1 MSESVPPT
9 SSEILYQNTSNQVA
23 GNSELTFDTT
33 YQGTRLDTANVLV
46 SNRSILSGNV
56 GIQTATP
63 RGSLEVTGATILAA
77 QGSELT
83 GTHQFGLNG
92 NYDSLS
98 LVSPVGLGL
107 NGTTSIFFGLNSLI
121 YYPVA
126 RIVAVDNGNYSGS
139 LAFQIGNGEQL
150 YQQMRLTMDG
160 VVTGNAAFLYKTI
173 EIPKPVI
180 PKPVIPKPG
189 TNIGLTFPSTNGSS
203 SIIEVY
209 VILQRTANTSFA
221 NMVKFTVFLGAQLY
235 VTNITVQAI
244 GSSTNIIPRNG
255 VVVSGTNVVV
265 SFTDDK
271 NDYTASINYMIYGP
285 ATTFLTKITYILN
298 VSLTFTV
305 PGVPSGI
312 TGVPGDQ
319 SIFLNW
325 NAPQNG
331 GSDIIGY
338 TILDQSGNSVNPSG
352 SIDASGNFSSS
363 LISDA
368 SGTLLITDPKV
379 VSDDPALTITGL
391 TNGTAYT
398 FRIKALN
405 SVGYSGTNS
414 ITRTPATIPNPPLSV
429 LATPENQSATV
440 SWSPP
445 SYNGGSAVISYTVI
459 ASPPPS
465 SGPPSLTVTGLTA
478 TVTRLTNGTSYTFEV
493 RATNSIGPSANS
505 SPSATIIP
513 FTVPDPPTGVSA
525 IAGAGSAIVT
535 WTAPGNNQGYP
546 IISYTIISTTGGTST
561 NTLYAQAIA
570 VSSVNTT
577 TVIGLTPGA
586 AYIFSVFVT
595 TSKGNSAT
603 SGSSISV
610 VIPGPPTAPSN
621 VSAMAGVISAT
632 VSWNAPLS
640 DGNSTITLYTITSEP
655 GSFTATSSTITPTEV
670 SGLTP
675 GASYTFTVVA
685 TNAIGNSPSSLPS
698 NSIKVL
704 TAPDPPYN
712 LTALAG
718 TGSATLTWLS
728 PAETGGVTT
737 LSYKIYNGANVY
749 NPKTNTFD
757 TDSPTL
763 YSSTT
768 PGITLT
774 GLSNRVSYS
783 LTIKAVNP
791 AGLSTSVSFPVFI
804 PGLTPVSAPMIL
816 STSEINRVD
825 WLGIELLFYYPYNYG
840 NKTITGP
847 YIRIDMPADFLT
859 NTIYHGRKIFTAL
872 INTAPALF
880 IRFDINGEN
889 IYSINT
895 EWIVSGR
902 FTAWALGPNATLL
915 GVNTLANGIFPAI
928 DQTSSR
934 YGILVEVNE
943 MGDVRKLL
951 PGAT

>member
-33 YQGTRLDTANVLV
+33 YEGTRLDTANVLV

-173 EIPKPVI
+173 AIPT
-180 PKPVIPKPG
+180 PG
-189 TNIGLTFPSTNGSS
+189 INIGLTFPSANETT

-209 VILQRTANTSFA
+209 VILQRTADTTFA

-255 VVVSGTNVVV
+255 VVVSGANVVV
-265 SFTDDK
+265 LFKDPD
-271 NDYTASINYMIYGP
+271 NEYTASINYMIYGP

-298 VSLTFTV
+298 ASLTFTV

-331 GSDIIGY
+331 GSPIIGY

-363 LISDA
+363 LTSDA
-368 SGTLLITDPKV
+368 PGTLLITNATV
-379 VSDDPALTITGL
+379 LSTTSLNITGL
-391 TNGTAYT
+391 VNGTAYA

-414 ITRTPATIPNPPLSV
+414 ITRTPATIPTAPLSV

-440 SWSPP
+440 RWSPP
-445 SYNGGSAVISYTVI
+445 SYNGGSAIISYTVI
-459 ASPPPS
+459 ASPPSS
-465 SGPPSLTVTGLTA
+465 SGLTFTTSGLSTIVTG
-478 TVTRLTNGTSYTFEV
+478 LTNGTSYTFEV
-493 RATNSIGPSANS
+493 RATNSIGPSPNS
-505 SPSATIIP
+505 SVSATIIP

-525 IAGAGSAIVT
+525 TNVGSSITVT
-535 WTAPGNNQGYP
+535 WTAPGNNQGRP
-546 IISYTIISTTGGTST
+546 ITSYTIVSTTVSTGIST
-561 NTLYAQAIA
+561 NTVFTGAIA

-577 TVIGLTPGA
+577 VMAGLTPGVS
-586 AYIFSVFVT
+586 YTFTVFVS
-595 TSKGNSAT
+595 TSGGNSSESPPSNTA
-603 SGSSISV
+603 I
-610 VIPGPPTAPSN
+610 IPGPPEAPTSVNAISGVASASVTWSAPISN
-621 VSAMAGVISAT
+621 GGS
-632 VSWNAPLS
+632 N
-640 DGNSTITLYTITSEP
+640 ITLYTITSTP
-655 GSFTATSSTITPTEV
+655 GSFTATSATVTSTV
-670 SGLTP
+670 VNGLTP
-675 GASYTFTVVA
+675 GASYTFSVVA
-685 TNAIGNSPSSLPS
+685 TNVAGNSPPSLASPS
-698 NSIKVL
+698 LTIFTPPGPPTDL
-704 TAPDPPYN
+704 TAV
-712 LTALAG
+712 AG
-718 TGSATLTWLS
+718 TGTATLTWLS
-728 PAETGGVTT
+728 PSDTGNATISG
-737 LSYKIYNGANVY
+737 YKIFNGANVY
-749 NPKTNTFD
+749 NPTTSTFD

-763 YSSTT
+763 YSSLI

-774 GLSNRVSYS
+774 GLSNGTPYN
-783 LTIKAVNP
+783 LTIKTVNP
-791 AGLSTSVSFPVFI
+791 AGVSTSASFPQFI

-880 IRFDINGEN
+880 IRFDINGNN

-902 FTAWALGPNATLL
+902 FTAWALGPNATSL
-915 GVNTLANGIFPAI
+915 GVNTPANGIFPAI
-928 DQTSSR
+928 DQTSSN